1 DYNKDAKDK
10 YDLDTEISGQS
21 VINID
26 MSEKLNDAIPLFA
39 GVIILLAFVLLMVV
53 FRSII
58 IPLKAVLGFVLS
70 LAATLGFTTL
80 IMQDGFMSSLFGVD
94 TTGPLLAFL
103 PVITIGLLFGLAM
116 DYEVF
121 LMSRVHEEYVR
132 TMNNTKSIKVGLKES
147 GPVIVAA
154 ALIMFSVFI
163 SFVFQDDV
171 MIKSMGIALAFG
183 VLFDAF
189 IVRMTI
195 IPALTKL
202 FGRASWYIPNWLNAI
217 LPKIDIEGHALSEN
231 NHVAEEADTDN
242 TNATTIEVSSKTKAL
257 YDKIDDAN
265 KDEVLYEALR
275 QHSRKQDHNT
285 QEDIK
290 TNTDN
295 QEIIEILNQLTKNIE
310 QVNQLVERLIN
321 KK

>member
-1 DYNKDAKDK
+1 
-10 YDLDTEISGQS
+10 
-21 VINID
+21 
-26 MSEKLNDAIPLFA
+26 
-39 GVIILLAFVLLMVV
+39 
-53 FRSII
+53 
-58 IPLKAVLGFVLS
+58 VLGFVLS

-80 IMQDGFMSSLFGVD
+80 VMQDGFMSGLFGVD

-121 LMSRVHEEYVR
+121 LMSRIHEEYVR

-163 SFVFQDDV
+163 GFVFQDDV

-189 IVRMTI
+189 VVRMTI

-202 FGRASWYIPNWLNAI
+202 FGRASWYLPNWLNTI

-231 NHVAEEADTDN
+231 NSVEQTTEN
-242 TNATTIEVSSKTKAL
+242 KNVSTIEVSPKTKDL
-257 YDKIDDAN
+257 YDNIDSAS
-265 KDEVLYEALR
+265 KDEVLYNALSQYNNKTEEQ
-275 QHSRKQDHNT
+275 QHS
-285 QEDIK
+285 E
-290 TNTDN
+290 TDN
-295 QEIIEILNQLTKNIE
+295 ENIMSILNQQSKNIE
-310 QVNQLVERLIN
+310 QVNHLIERMIN
-321 KK
+321 KDK

>member
-1 DYNKDAKDK
+1 
-10 YDLDTEISGQS
+10 
-21 VINID
+21 
-26 MSEKLNDAIPLFA
+26 
-39 GVIILLAFVLLMVV
+39 
-53 FRSII
+53 
-58 IPLKAVLGFVLS
+58 
-70 LAATLGFTTL
+70 
-80 IMQDGFMSSLFGVD
+80 
-94 TTGPLLAFL
+94 
-103 PVITIGLLFGLAM
+103 
-116 DYEVF
+116 
-121 LMSRVHEEYVR
+121 R

-231 NHVAEEADTDN
+231 NHVTEEADTNN

-275 QHSRKQDHNT
+275 QHRNNQDHNM

-290 TNTDN
+290 TSTDN
-295 QEIIEILNQLTKNIE
+295 QEIIEILNQQTKNIE

>member
-1 DYNKDAKDK
+1 
-10 YDLDTEISGQS
+10 
-21 VINID
+21 
-26 MSEKLNDAIPLFA
+26 
-39 GVIILLAFVLLMVV
+39 
-53 FRSII
+53 
-58 IPLKAVLGFVLS
+58 
-70 LAATLGFTTL
+70 
-80 IMQDGFMSSLFGVD
+80 
-94 TTGPLLAFL
+94 
-103 PVITIGLLFGLAM
+103 
-116 DYEVF
+116 
-121 LMSRVHEEYVR
+121 
-132 TMNNTKSIKVGLKES
+132 LKES

-202 FGRASWYIPNWLNAI
+202 FGRASWYIPNWLNSI

-231 NHVAEEADTDN
+231 NQVAEETDTDN
-242 TNATTIEVSSKTKAL
+242 TNATTIEVSPKTKAI
-257 YDKIDDAN
+257 YDKIDETN

-275 QHSRKQDHNT
+275 QHRNKQENNT
-285 QEDIK
+285 QDDIK
-290 TNTDN
+290 TNKDN
-295 QEIIEILNQLTKNIE
+295 QEIVEILNRQTKNIE